1 MEIVT
6 QFLNFNKMMGQG
18 LVKIVYYLG
27 LAGILLGVLF
37 AMFTGIS
44 FMSYDGGTGFGMIV
58 GAVIGGLL
66 GMCFLRFTCELY
78 VTLFR
83 MGEDIH
89 AMRGAGGTLPPKT

>member
-27 LAGILLGVLF
+27 LVGIALGCLF
-37 AMFTGIS
+37 WIFQGIS
-44 FMSYDGGTGFGMIV
+44 FMSYDGGLGFGMII
-58 GAVIGGLL
+58 GALIFGIL
-66 GMCFLRFTCELY
+66 GICFLRFTCELY